1 MNRNQ
6 RTICNLALFAFVVMA
21 SAVVADEREDQE
33 RLSAENKQALMR
45 QTLQSRDL
53 PITFHGKIVDQSG
66 QPVEDA
72 EITVH
77 VVQYS
82 PSAED
87 LFGRV
92 KVISTK
98 SKRDGSFLIA
108 GEHGREAYVHAV
120 TKTGYASLSVLD
132 RQLLFSPAPNAP
144 VGMPTAAHPATFV
157 VRKIGDAVPMLKGA
171 GRLDLSANSSNVI
184 TRLLRP
190 TEDEMDLLGAAV
202 ASAGPGLRS
211 AATLS
216 PDPAVWVIR
225 ISGEGEADSIL
236 LAAESL
242 YEAPTDGYRAQVTLT
257 VSADAPY
264 RATNA
269 VLCLKTSS
277 PETYSLVRLSVRPSN
292 GKCTVHFESM
302 TNPYGTRTLEN
313 VEELDPYWGR
323 KKQLEID
330 AKKAL
335 SQSRHP
341 ERPDVQKIV
350 AEEAAKKG
358 P

>member
-6 RTICNLALFAFVVMA
+6 RTISNLALLAFVFMS
-21 SAVVADEREDQE
+21 SAVLADEREDQE

-45 QTLQSRDL
+45 QTLQSRDV
-53 PITFHGKIVDQSG
+53 PITFHGRIVDQSG

-92 KVISTK
+92 KVISTT
-98 SKRDGSFLIA
+98 SKRDGSFLIS
-108 GEHGREAYVHAV
+108 GEHGREVYVHAA
-120 TKTGYASLSVLD
+120 TKTGYAPLSVLD
-132 RQLLFSPAPNAP
+132 RQRLFSPAPNAP

-157 VRKIGDAVPMLKGA
+157 VREIGDAVPMLNGT

-184 TRLLRP
+184 ARLLRP
-190 TEDEMDLLGAAV
+190 TEDEMDLLGATV
-202 ASAGPGLRS
+202 AAAGPGLRA

-216 PDPAVWVIR
+216 PDPVVWVIR
-225 ISGEGEADSIL
+225 ISGEGAGDGVL
-236 LAAESL
+236 LAAEPL
-242 YEAPTDGYRAQVTLT
+242 YEAPTNGYRAHVTLT

-292 GKCTVHFESM
+292 SRCTVHFESM
-302 TNPYGTRTLEN
+302 TNPYGTRTLDD
-313 VEELDPYWGR
+313 VEELDPYWER
-323 KKQLEID
+323 KKQIEID

-335 SQSRHP
+335 SQGHHP
-341 ERPDVQKIV
+341 ERPDVEKIV

>member
-1 MNRNQ
+1 MKIARFRQ
-6 RTICNLALFAFVVMA
+6 LILLVSYCLAAC
-21 SAVVADEREDQE
+21 SALCAENYEEQE
-33 RLSAENKQALMR
+33 RLAAERKQLHMKQMMQQLDRSVA
-45 QTLQSRDL
+45 
-53 PITFHGKIVDQSG
+53 FYGKVVDQFG
-66 QPVEDA
+66 DPVEDA
-72 EITVH
+72 EILIHIT
-77 VVQYS
+77 QFS
-82 PSAED
+82 PSADE

-92 KVISTK
+92 KVVSTT
-98 SKRDGSFLIA
+98 SRRDGSFLVSE
-108 GEHGREAYVHAV
+108 EHGRKVYVDDIA
-120 TKTGYASLSVLD
+120 KKGYAPFLATDHLQD
-132 RQLLFSPAPNAP
+132 FRPGATA
-144 VGMPTAAHPATFV
+144 MPTVDHPATFV

-171 GRLDLSANSSNVI
+171 GRLDLSATSSNVI
-184 TRLLRP
+184 ARLLRP
-190 TEDEMDLLGAAV
+190 TEDEVDLLGAAV
-202 ASAGPGLRS
+202 ASSAPGLRA

-225 ISGEGEADSIL
+225 ISGEGEADGIL
-236 LAAESL
+236 LAAEPL

-257 VSADAPY
+257 ISADAPY

-302 TNPYGTRTLEN
+302 TNPYGTRTLDN
-313 VEELDPYWGR
+313 VEDLDPYWGR

-335 SQSRHP
+335 SQGRHP

>member
-6 RTICNLALFAFVVMA
+6 RTISGLALFAFVFMS
-21 SAVVADEREDQE
+21 SAVLADEREDQE

-82 PSAED
+82 PRAED

-92 KVISTK
+92 KVISTT
-98 SKRDGSFLIA
+98 SKRDGSFLIS

-120 TKTGYASLSVLD
+120 TKPGYASLSVLD
-132 RQLLFSPAPNAP
+132 RQRLFSPVPNAS
-144 VGMPTAAHPATFV
+144 VGMPGAARPATFV
-157 VRKIGDAVPMLKGA
+157 VRKIGDAVPMLKGT
-171 GRLDLSANSSNVI
+171 GRLDLGANSSNMI

-202 ASAGPGLRS
+202 ASAGPGLRA

-216 PDPAVWVIR
+216 PEPAVWVIR
-225 ISGEGEADSIL
+225 ISGEGTGDGVL
-236 LAAESL
+236 LAAEPL
-242 YEAPTDGYRAQVTLT
+242 YEAPTDGYQAQVTLT

-302 TNPYGTRTLEN
+302 TNPYGTRTLDN
-313 VEELDPYWGR
+313 VEDLDPCWGR
-323 KKQLEID
+323 KGQLEID

-335 SQSRHP
+335 SQGRHP

-350 AEEAAKKG
+350 AEEAAKKS

>member
-6 RTICNLALFAFVVMA
+6 RTISSLTLFAFVVMS

-77 VVQYS
+77 VVQYN

-92 KVISTK
+92 KVIATT
-98 SKRDGSFLIA
+98 SKQDGSFLIS
-108 GEHGREAYVHAV
+108 GERGREAYVHAV

-132 RQLLFSPAPNAP
+132 RQRLFSPAPNAP
-144 VGMPTAAHPATFV
+144 AGMPTAAHPATFV
-157 VRKIGDAVPMLKGA
+157 VRKIGDAVPMLKGT
-171 GRLDLSANSSNVI
+171 GRLDLSASSSNVI
-184 TRLLRP
+184 ARLLRP
-190 TEDEMDLLGAAV
+190 TEDEMDLLGGAV
-202 ASAGPGLRS
+202 ASAGPGLRA

-225 ISGEGEADSIL
+225 ISGEGEADGIF
-236 LAAESL
+236 LAAEPL
-242 YEAPTDGYRAQVTLT
+242 YEAPTDGYRAQITLT

-302 TNPYGTRTLEN
+302 TNPYGTRTLDN
-313 VEELDPYWGR
+313 VEELDPYWER

-335 SQSRHP
+335 SQGRHA

-350 AEEAAKKG
+350 AEETARKG